1 MFVEFERYIPHDAAV
16 AEPNTNP
23 LKAAAGRYDSAS
35 PLHTHSQPPLN
46 AMNNNFNPWAQP
58 FTPNYGY
65 PAQPSDP
72 RRNHNQSQNTT
83 QGYMPP
89 ASAASAS
96 QHANHGQPQNY
107 YPNSG
112 QTDNTAAMQ
121 QQMQAYAYYYQWAQS
136 HGYTQGFTPI
146 PPPQQALGQTP
157 QHNFPFFTPSFAAIR
172 GGSDQDLQYA
182 FDKLYEGIKAKN
194 RRTNFSRR
202 ASTPL
207 SDDEPIQVVADVPA
221 KLREY
226 DPLHR
231 VGRSSRVNKS
241 YRQHP
246 TTAPTG
252 RSREPKI
259 MLPAPAPTE
268 AYMMQAAE
276 KPSTVELS
284 GRILV
289 ILDLNG
295 TLLYRPSRNNT
306 KMIARP
312 FLAPFLRY
320 LFSNFAVM
328 VWSSARPQN
337 VAALVDQSLEDD
349 LKKSLVAQWARGH
362 FNLKPEH
369 YNANVQVYKNLDL
382 VWSKDEIQ
390 KQHPDYETGGR
401 FGQHNTVL
409 IDDTILKASA
419 QPYNLLQI
427 SEFSATKQQM
437 QEDKL
442 RDVAGYLDV
451 LRTQQDV
458 SKFIK
463 REPFQHDSEK
473 WAYAWPEDTLT
484 QGASYE
490 GGELQT
496 KVSIQSPSKKKAK
509 KPKKNKKA
517 KKREAAAMAAQAT
530 GVGSVQWAESD
541 DSGSDEEN
549 EGGVRLS

>member
-1 MFVEFERYIPHDAAV
+1 MFVEFDRYIPHDAAV

-23 LKAAAGRYDSAS
+23 LKAAVGRHDSAS
-35 PLHTHSQPPLN
+35 PLHTQPLN
-46 AMNNNFNPWAQP
+46 TMNNNFNPWAQP

-65 PAQPSDP
+65 PTQPSDP
-72 RRNHNQSQNTT
+72 RRNRNQSQNTMP
-83 QGYMPP
+83 GYMPP

-96 QHANHGQPQNY
+96 SHANHGQPQNY
-107 YPNSG
+107 HPNSG

-157 QHNFPFFTPSFAAIR
+157 QHNFPFFTPSFAGIR

-207 SDDEPIQVVADVPA
+207 SDSGPIQAIADGPA

-226 DPLHR
+226 DSLHR
-231 VGRSSRVNKS
+231 VDRSSRVNKS

-259 MLPAPAPTE
+259 MLPAPAPTK
-268 AYMMQAAE
+268 AYMKQAAE
-276 KPSTVELS
+276 EPSTVELS

-337 VAALVDQSLEDD
+337 VAALVDQALEDD

-419 QPYNLLQI
+419 QPHNLLQI

-484 QGASYE
+484 QGPSYQ

-517 KKREAAAMAAQAT
+517 KKREAEAKAVQAM
-530 GVGSVQWAESD
+530 GGGSVHWAESD

>member
-1 MFVEFERYIPHDAAV
+1 MFVEFDRYIPHDAAV

-23 LKAAAGRYDSAS
+23 LKAAVGRHDSAS
-35 PLHTHSQPPLN
+35 PLHTQPLN
-46 AMNNNFNPWAQP
+46 TMNNNFNPWAQP

-65 PAQPSDP
+65 PTQPSDP
-72 RRNHNQSQNTT
+72 RRNRNQSQNTMP
-83 QGYMPP
+83 GYMPP

-96 QHANHGQPQNY
+96 SHANHVQPQNY

-112 QTDNTAAMQ
+112 QRDNTAAMQ

-182 FDKLYEGIKAKN
+182 FDKLYEGIKAKT

-207 SDDEPIQVVADVPA
+207 SDSGPIQAIADGPA

-226 DPLHR
+226 DSLHR
-231 VGRSSRVNKS
+231 VDRSSRVNKS

-252 RSREPKI
+252 RSSQPKI

-349 LKKSLVAQWARGH
+349 L
-362 FNLKPEH
+362 
-369 YNANVQVYKNLDL
+369 
-382 VWSKDEIQ
+382 
-390 KQHPDYETGGR
+390 
-401 FGQHNTVL
+401 
-409 IDDTILKASA
+409 
-419 QPYNLLQI
+419 
-427 SEFSATKQQM
+427 
-437 QEDKL
+437 
-442 RDVAGYLDV
+442 
-451 LRTQQDV
+451 
-458 SKFIK
+458 
-463 REPFQHDSEK
+463 
-473 WAYAWPEDTLT
+473 
-484 QGASYE
+484 
-490 GGELQT
+490 
-496 KVSIQSPSKKKAK
+496 
-509 KPKKNKKA
+509 
-517 KKREAAAMAAQAT
+517 
-530 GVGSVQWAESD
+530 
-541 DSGSDEEN
+541 
-549 EGGVRLS
+549 

>member
-202 ASTPL
+202 ASTPF
-207 SDDEPIQVVADVPA
+207 SDDEPIQVVADGPA

-473 WAYAWPEDTLT
+473 WAYAWPEDTH
-484 QGASYE
+484 A
-490 GGELQT
+490 
-496 KVSIQSPSKKKAK
+496 
-509 KPKKNKKA
+509 
-517 KKREAAAMAAQAT
+517 
-530 GVGSVQWAESD
+530 GS
-541 DSGSDEEN
+541 
-549 EGGVRLS
+549 LL